1 MAFTN
6 DQTGL
11 ERGATQLL
19 LDTPPRIMNRH
30 QDGGPQRA
38 ATRSLTGQPIG
49 VEYTQGN
56 DDPTEEWGMETLT
69 EAQAVTL
76 RTLLDGSGPLTA
88 KPEQGTADTFEA
100 LFGPGHTLEP
110 IIGHYTET
118 APASIR
124 YWRARIPM
132 LKL

>member
-19 LDTPPRIMNRH
+19 LDVPPRIMNRH
-30 QDGGPQRA
+30 QEGGPQRA
-38 ATRSLTGQPIG
+38 ATRSLTGHPIG
-49 VEYTQGN
+49 VEFTQVN

-69 EAQAVTL
+69 AAQAATL

-88 KPEQGTADTFEA
+88 KPERGTADTFQA
-100 LFGPGHTLEP
+100 LFAPDETLEP

-118 APASIR
+118 APAAITF
-124 YWRARIPM
+124 WRARIPM